1 MWELNSRRRRQIMCV
16 GGGGGGD
23 APHPKKWGSCVGNGV
38 LFTRA
43 APSNPTISPGPQKGM
58 TFGRRKERGGE
69 GVGFS
74 PLPLC
79 MCCWCCPFKLSRCF
93 FILFFPPSPSPLP
106 SPRWLRA
113 WHAKY
118 EMREKRRRILGNAT
132 TATRRRERNGLM
144 RQRRGG
150 LF

>member
-1 MWELNSRRRRQIMCV
+1 MWELNSGRRRQIMCV
-16 GGGGGGD
+16 GGGATLHTQKNGD
-23 APHPKKWGSCVGNGV
+23 CVWGTGSS
-38 LFTRA
+38 LPA

-69 GVGFS
+69 GVGFF
-74 PLPLC
+74 LPLC

-144 RQRRGG
+144 RQRREG